1 MEGLIGK
8 KIGMTQVFTEDGKRV
23 CVTVIEVGPCPV
35 VQVKTMEKDGY
46 VAAQL
51 GFGEQKLWKDPEADK
66 EAHDGRRARN
76 RITKAESGHLTKTGG
91 LTKGVRILKEFKPEA
106 GEEVKVGDVLTV
118 ENFKG
123 VKYVD
128 VTGVTKGKGFAG
140 VLKRYG
146 FAGGNMTHGGHSKRR
161 TGGLAARDLPG
172 WIEKGKKMPGHM
184 GDVNRKNINLEVV
197 QIRPE
202 DNAILVKGSIPG
214 ARNGFVFV
222 RKSLKNAALAFKAA
236 KKGAK

>member
-8 KIGMTQVFTEDGKRV
+8 KVGMTQVYDAEGVRT

-35 VQVKTMEKDGY
+35 VQLKTLKKDGY
-46 VAAQL
+46 AAAQV
-51 GFGEQKLWKDPEADK
+51 GFGPQKAKRLAKAQQKHFEKAGVEAMK
-66 EAHDGRRARN
+66 
-76 RITKAESGHLTKTGG
+76 
-91 LTKGVRILKEFKPEA
+91 VLKEFALDEGEA
-106 GEEVKVGDVLTV
+106 LEVGKAVTV
-118 ENFKG
+118 ANFEG

-140 VLKRYG
+140 VIKRYG

-184 GDVNRKNINLEVV
+184 GAVSRKAMNLEVV
-197 QIRPE
+197 AVRPE
-202 DNAILVKGSIPG
+202 DNALLVKGSVPG
-214 ARNGFVFV
+214 ARNGIVIV
-222 RKSLKNAALAFKAA
+222 RKSLKNNV
-236 KKGAK
+236 KKGA

>member
-8 KIGMTQVFTEDGKRV
+8 KIGMTQIYDADGKRI

-35 VQVKTMEKDGY
+35 VQLKTLEKDGY

-51 GFGEQKLWKDPEADK
+51 GFGPQKAKRLA
-66 EAHDGRRARN
+66 
-76 RITKAESGHLTKTGG
+76 KAQQKHFEKA
-91 LTKGVRILKEFKPEA
+91 GVETMKVLKEFA
-106 GEEVKVGDVLTV
+106 LEEGDKELKVGDTLTV
-118 ENFKG
+118 ANFEG

-140 VLKRYG
+140 VLKRYK

-172 WIEKGKKMPGHM
+172 WIEKGKRMPGHM
-184 GDVNRKNINLEVV
+184 GDVSRKAMNLEVV
-197 QIRPE
+197 AVRAE
-202 DNAILVKGSIPG
+202 DNALLVKGSIPG
-214 ARNGFVFV
+214 ARNGVVIV
-222 RKSLKNAALAFKAA
+222 RKSLKNNAIAAKAA

>member
-8 KIGMTQVFTEDGKRV
+8 KVGMTQVYDADGKRTT
-23 CVTVIEVGPCPV
+23 VTVLEVGPCPV
-35 VQVKTMEKDGY
+35 VQLKTAEKDGY

-51 GFGEQKLWKDPEADK
+51 GWGEQKVQRL
-66 EAHDGRRARN
+66 
-76 RITKAESGHLTKTGG
+76 TKAVAGHLKKTGG
-91 LTKGVRILKEFKPEA
+91 LEGGVRILKEFALDA
-106 GEEVKVGDVLTV
+106 GEEVKVGDKITV
-118 ENFKG
+118 ANFEG

-128 VTGVTKGKGFAG
+128 VTGTTKGRGFAG
-140 VLKRYG
+140 VLKRYN

-184 GDVNRKNINLEVV
+184 GDVNRTIPNLEIV

-202 DNAILVKGSIPG
+202 DNALLVKGSIPG
-214 ARNGFVFV
+214 CRNGVVIV
-222 RKSLKNAALAFKAA
+222 RKSLKNNAIAAKA

>member
-8 KIGMTQVFTEDGKRV
+8 KIGMTQVYDAEGNRT
-23 CVTVIEVGPCPV
+23 CVTVIECGPCPV
-35 VQVKTMEKDGY
+35 VQLKTLENDGY

-51 GFGEQKLWKDPEADK
+51 GFGPQKAQRLAKAQQKHFEKAKVEAMK
-66 EAHDGRRARN
+66 
-76 RITKAESGHLTKTGG
+76 
-91 LTKGVRILKEFKPEA
+91 VLKEFAMEDGDKEL
-106 GEEVKVGDVLTV
+106 KVGDQVTV
-118 ENFKG
+118 KNFEG

-140 VLKRYG
+140 VIKRYG
-146 FAGGNMTHGGHSKRR
+146 FAGGNLTHGGHSKRR

-184 GDVNRKNINLEVV
+184 GDVNRKAMNLEVV
-197 QIRPE
+197 AVRAE
-202 DNAILVKGSIPG
+202 DNALLVKGSVPG
-214 ARNGFVFV
+214 ARNGIVII
-222 RKSLKNAALAFKAA
+222 RKSLKNNT

>member
-8 KIGMTQVFTEDGKRV
+8 KIGMTQVYDAEGKRT
-23 CVTVIEVGPCPV
+23 CVTVIECGPCPV
-35 VQVKTMEKDGY
+35 VQLKTLEKDGY
-46 VAAQL
+46 VAAQVA
-51 GFGEQKLWKDPEADK
+51 FGAQKASRLA
-66 EAHDGRRARN
+66 
-76 RITKAESGHLTKTGG
+76 KAQQKHFEKA
-91 LTKGVRILKEFKPEA
+91 GVETMKVLKEFAIDA
-106 GEEVKVGDVLTV
+106 GETLEVGKAVTV
-118 ENFKG
+118 ANFEG

-128 VTGVTKGKGFAG
+128 VTGMTKGKGFAG
-140 VLKRYG
+140 VLKKWG

-172 WIEKGKKMPGHM
+172 WIEKGKKMPGDM
-184 GDVNRKNINLEVV
+184 GDVNRKVVGLEVV

-214 ARNGFVFV
+214 ARNGIVFV
-222 RKSLKNAALAFKAA
+222 RKSLKNNV

>member
-8 KIGMTQVFTEDGKRV
+8 KIGMTQVFDADGKRTT
-23 CVTVIEVGPCPV
+23 VTVIELGPCPV
-35 VQVKTMEKDGY
+35 VQVKTLENDGY
-46 VAAQL
+46 VAAQV
-51 GFGEQKLWKDPEADK
+51 GFGAQKASRLA
-66 EAHDGRRARN
+66 
-76 RITKAESGHLTKTGG
+76 KAQQKHFEKA
-91 LTKGVRILKEFKPEA
+91 GVATMKVLKEFALDA
-106 GEEVKVGDVLTV
+106 GEEVKVGDQITV
-118 ENFKG
+118 ANFEG

-128 VTGVTKGKGFAG
+128 VTGTTKGRGFAG
-140 VLKRYG
+140 VLKRYN

-184 GDVNRKNINLEVV
+184 GDVSRKATNLEVV

-202 DNAILVKGSIPG
+202 DNAILVKGSVPG
-214 ARNGFVFV
+214 ARNGTVIV
-222 RKSLKNAALAFKAA
+222 RKSLKNNAIAAKA

>member
-8 KIGMTQVFTEDGKRV
+8 KIGMTQVFTDDGKRV

-35 VQVKTMEKDGY
+35 VQVKTLEKDGY

-51 GFGEQKLWKDPEADK
+51 GFGEQKASRL
-66 EAHDGRRARN
+66 
-76 RITKAESGHLTKTGG
+76 TKAVAGHQEKTGG
-91 LTKGVRILKEFKPEA
+91 LKDKKVRILKEFAPDA

-118 ENFKG
+118 KNFAG

-128 VTGVTKGKGFAG
+128 VTGITKGKGFAG

-184 GDVNRKNINLEVV
+184 GDVSRTATNLEVV
-197 QIRPE
+197 AIREE
-202 DNAILVKGSIPG
+202 DNALLIKGSIPG
-214 ARNGFVFV
+214 ARNSTVFV
-222 RKSLKNAALAFKAA
+222 RKSLKNAVIALKA

>member
-8 KIGMTQVFTEDGKRV
+8 KVGMTQVFVDGKRL
-23 CVTVIEVGPCPV
+23 CVTVLEVGPCPV
-35 VQVKTMEKDGY
+35 VQLKTLEKDGY

-51 GFGEQKLWKDPEADK
+51 GFGEQKKQRL
-66 EAHDGRRARN
+66 
-76 RITKAESGHLTKTGG
+76 TKAVAGHQEKTGG
-91 LTKGVRILKEFKPEA
+91 LVDKKVRILKEFALDE
-106 GEEVKVGDVLTV
+106 GETVKAGDVLTV
-118 ENFKG
+118 SNFEG
-123 VKYVD
+123 VQYVD
-128 VTGVTKGKGFAG
+128 VTGTTKGKGFAG
-140 VLKRYG
+140 VLKRYK
-146 FAGGNMTHGGHSKRR
+146 FAGGNLTHGGHSKRR

-214 ARNGFVFV
+214 ARDGFVFV

>member
-8 KIGMTQVFTEDGKRV
+8 KIGMTQVYDADGKRI
-23 CVTVIEVGPCPV
+23 CVTVIECGPCPV
-35 VQVKTMEKDGY
+35 VQLKTLEKDGY
-46 VAAQL
+46 VAAQVA
-51 GFGEQKLWKDPEADK
+51 FGAQKKQRLA
-66 EAHDGRRARN
+66 
-76 RITKAESGHLTKTGG
+76 KAQQKHFEKA
-91 LTKGVRILKEFKPEA
+91 GVETMKVLKEFALDE
-106 GEEVKVGDVLTV
+106 GETLEVGKAVTV
-118 ENFKG
+118 ANFEG

-140 VLKRYG
+140 VLKRYN

-184 GDVNRKNINLEVV
+184 GDVNRKAINLEVV
-197 QIRPE
+197 AIRPD
-202 DNAILVKGSIPG
+202 DNALLVKGSIPG
-214 ARNGFVFV
+214 ARNGVV
-222 RKSLKNAALAFKAA
+222 IIRKSLKNNVIAAKA

>member
-8 KIGMTQVFTEDGKRV
+8 KIGMTQVFDADGKRTT
-23 CVTVIEVGPCPV
+23 VTVIELGPCPV
-35 VQVKTMEKDGY
+35 VQVKTLENDGY
-46 VAAQL
+46 VAAQV
-51 GFGEQKLWKDPEADK
+51 GFGAQKASRLA
-66 EAHDGRRARN
+66 
-76 RITKAESGHLTKTGG
+76 KAQQKHFEKA
-91 LTKGVRILKEFKPEA
+91 GVATMKVLKEFALDA
-106 GEEVKVGDVLTV
+106 GEEVKVGDQITV
-118 ENFKG
+118 ANFEG

-128 VTGVTKGKGFAG
+128 VTGTTKGRGFAG
-140 VLKRYG
+140 VLKRYN

-184 GDVNRKNINLEVV
+184 GDVSRKATNLEVV

-202 DNAILVKGSIPG
+202 DNAILVKGSVPG
-214 ARNGFVFV
+214 ARNGIVIV
-222 RKSLKNAALAFKAA
+222 RKSLKNNV

>member
-8 KIGMTQVFTEDGKRV
+8 KIGMTQVFDADGKRV
-23 CVTVIEVGPCPV
+23 CVTVVEVGPCPV
-35 VQVKTMEKDGY
+35 VQMKTLEKDGY

-51 GFGEQKLWKDPEADK
+51 GFGEQKKQRL
-66 EAHDGRRARN
+66 
-76 RITKAESGHLTKTGG
+76 TKAAVGHQEKTGG
-91 LTKGVRILKEFKPEA
+91 LADKKVRVLKEFAPEA

-118 ENFKG
+118 KNFEG

-128 VTGVTKGKGFAG
+128 ITGTTKGKGFAG
-140 VLKRYG
+140 VLKRYK
-146 FAGGNMTHGGHSKRR
+146 FAGGNLTHGGHSKRR

-184 GDVNRKNINLEVV
+184 GDVTRTTTNLEVV
-197 QIRPE
+197 QLRPE
-202 DNAILVKGSIPG
+202 DNVILVKGSVPG
-214 ARNGFVFV
+214 ARNGTVFI
-222 RKSLKNAALAFKAA
+222 RKSLLNAALAFKA

>member
-8 KIGMTQVFTEDGKRV
+8 KVGMTQVFDAEGRRTA
-23 CVTVIEVGPCPV
+23 VTVIEAGPCPV
-35 VQVKTMEKDGY
+35 VQLKTPENDGY
-46 VAAQL
+46 SAAQL
-51 GFGEQKLWKDPEADK
+51 GFGDQKPKRLA
-66 EAHDGRRARN
+66 
-76 RITKAESGHLTKTGG
+76 KAQQKHFEKA
-91 LTKGVRILKEFKPEA
+91 GVSAKKVLKEFALDEA
-106 GEEVKVGDVLTV
+106 DASLKVGDVVTV
-118 ENFKG
+118 ANFEG

-140 VLKRYG
+140 VIKRYG

-184 GDVNRKNINLEVV
+184 GAVNRKAVNLEVV
-197 QIRPE
+197 AVRPE

-214 ARNGFVFV
+214 ARNGIVFV
-222 RKSLKNAALAFKAA
+222 RKSLKNNVLAFKA

>member
-8 KIGMTQVFTEDGKRV
+8 KIGMTQIFDADGKRV
-23 CVTVIEVGPCPV
+23 CVTVVEVGPCPV
-35 VQVKTMEKDGY
+35 VQVKTVEKDGY

-51 GFGEQKLWKDPEADK
+51 GFGEQKKQRL
-66 EAHDGRRARN
+66 
-76 RITKAESGHLTKTGG
+76 TKAVVGHQEKTGG
-91 LTKGVRILKEFKPEA
+91 LADKKVRVLKEFAPDA

-118 ENFKG
+118 KNFEG

-128 VTGVTKGKGFAG
+128 ITGTTKGKGFAG
-140 VLKRYG
+140 VLKRYK
-146 FAGGNMTHGGHSKRR
+146 FAGGNLTHGGHSKRR

-184 GDVNRKNINLEVV
+184 GDVSRTAVNLEVV
-197 QIRPE
+197 AIRAE
-202 DNAILVKGSIPG
+202 DNALLIKGSIPG
-214 ARNGFVFV
+214 ARNATVIV
-222 RKSLKNAALAFKAA
+222 RKSLKNAVIALKA

>member
-8 KIGMTQVFTEDGKRV
+8 KVGMTQVYDADGRRTT
-23 CVTVIEVGPCPV
+23 VTVLEVGPCPV
-35 VQVKTMEKDGY
+35 VQLKTAEKDGY

-51 GFGEQKLWKDPEADK
+51 GWGEQKVQRL
-66 EAHDGRRARN
+66 
-76 RITKAESGHLTKTGG
+76 TKAVAGHLKKTGG
-91 LTKGVRILKEFKPEA
+91 LEGGVRILKEFALDA
-106 GEEVKVGDVLTV
+106 GEEVKVGDRITV
-118 ENFKG
+118 ANFEG

-128 VTGVTKGKGFAG
+128 VTGTTKGRGFAG
-140 VLKRYG
+140 VLKRYN
-146 FAGGNMTHGGHSKRR
+146 FAGGSMTHGGHSKRR

-184 GDVNRKNINLEVV
+184 GDVSRKAVNLEVV

-202 DNAILVKGSIPG
+202 DNAILVKGSVPG
-214 ARNGFVFV
+214 ARNGTVYV
-222 RKSLKNAALAFKAA
+222 RKSLKNNVLAFKA

>member
-8 KIGMTQVFTEDGKRV
+8 KIGMTQVYDADGKRT

-35 VQVKTMEKDGY
+35 VQLKSVERDGY

-51 GFGEQKLWKDPEADK
+51 GFGDQKACRLA
-66 EAHDGRRARN
+66 
-76 RITKAESGHLTKTGG
+76 KAQQKHFEKA
-91 LTKGVRILKEFKPEA
+91 GVGAKRVLKEFA
-106 GEEVKVGDVLTV
+106 LEESDKDLKVGDNVTV
-118 ENFKG
+118 ANFEG

-128 VTGVTKGKGFAG
+128 VTGITKGRGFAG
-140 VLKRYG
+140 VLKRYN

-184 GDVNRKNINLEVV
+184 GDVSRKAVNLEVV

-214 ARNGFVFV
+214 AKNGIVFV
-222 RKSLKNAALAFKAA
+222 RKSLKNNVIAYKAQ
-236 KKGAK
+236 KGAK